1 MTIVGASVYYYYFRE
16 LVASFALL
24 GGGFFFLSLVAL
36 TASFAWHLSK
46 QAAVW
51 ALPASRNV
59 MSFSRRLMTA
69 YARS

>member
-1 MTIVGASVYYYYFRE
+1 MTIVGASVYYFYFRE

-24 GGGFFFLSLVAL
+24 GVGFFFLSSVAL
-36 TASFAWHLSK
+36 TASLAWHLSK

-51 ALPASRNV
+51 AMPASRNV
-59 MSFSRRLMTA
+59 ITFSRRLMTA

>member
-1 MTIVGASVYYYYFRE
+1 MTIMGANVYYYYFRE
-16 LVASFALL
+16 LAASFVLL

-36 TASFAWHLSK
+36 TASLAWSLSK

-51 ALPASRNV
+51 AWPASRNV
-59 MSFSRRLMTA
+59 ITISRRLITT